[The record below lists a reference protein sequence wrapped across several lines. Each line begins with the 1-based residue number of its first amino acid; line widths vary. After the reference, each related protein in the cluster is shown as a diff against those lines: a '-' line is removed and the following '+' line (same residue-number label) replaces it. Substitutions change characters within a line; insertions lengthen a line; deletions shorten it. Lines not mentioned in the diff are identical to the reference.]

1 MSITENFLILV
12 LHVTLVL
19 PLEGILLQNQDC
31 GQCIAPLEHQV
42 ALLQQ
47 RLETLE
53 QSKLMHFYTI
63 ILLVFNLKFKKLIQI
78 SEPHLPYKEKVDAH
92 LTQTESFNHDKI
104 FLIQIT
110 KVNLKKYIEVQ
121 CKCIFLFLKKSI
133 VTFVYFCF
141 WFCSCKSAT
150 CCL

>member
-53 QSKLMHFYTI
+53 QSKLMHF
-63 ILLVFNLKFKKLIQI
+63 LNLKFKKLIIQI

-92 LTQTESFNHDKI
+92 LTQTESF
-104 FLIQIT
+104 
-110 KVNLKKYIEVQ
+110 
-121 CKCIFLFLKKSI
+121 
-133 VTFVYFCF
+133 
-141 WFCSCKSAT
+141 
-150 CCL
+150 

>member
-1 MSITENFLILV
+1 MNHGFAIRTRLYTCTSVVPSSDKQCSLYKQVYRISKLFYKLKAVMSITENFLILV

-53 QSKLMHFYTI
+53 QSKLMHF
-63 ILLVFNLKFKKLIQI
+63 FNLKFKKLIVQI
-78 SEPHLPYKEKVDAH
+78 SEPHRPYKEKADAH
-92 LTQTESFNHDKI
+92 LTQTESF
-104 FLIQIT
+104 
-110 KVNLKKYIEVQ
+110 
-121 CKCIFLFLKKSI
+121 
-133 VTFVYFCF
+133 
-141 WFCSCKSAT
+141 
-150 CCL
+150 

>member
-1 MSITENFLILV
+1 MRSVPFITTELQPHRINSFYRYVNALRINCWFYKNHGFAIRTRLYTCTSVVPSSDKQCSLYKQVYRISKLFYKLKAVMSITENFLILV

-53 QSKLMHFYTI
+53 QSKLMHFNTI
-63 ILLVFNLKFKKLIQI
+63 ILL
-78 SEPHLPYKEKVDAH
+78 
-92 LTQTESFNHDKI
+92 
-104 FLIQIT
+104 FLI
-110 KVNLKKYIEVQ
+110 
-121 CKCIFLFLKKSI
+121 
-133 VTFVYFCF
+133 
-141 WFCSCKSAT
+141 
-150 CCL
+150 

>member
-1 MSITENFLILV
+1 MSLTENSLILV

-63 ILLVFNLKFKKLIQI
+63 ILL
-78 SEPHLPYKEKVDAH
+78 
-92 LTQTESFNHDKI
+92 
-104 FLIQIT
+104 FLI
-110 KVNLKKYIEVQ
+110 
-121 CKCIFLFLKKSI
+121 
-133 VTFVYFCF
+133 
-141 WFCSCKSAT
+141 
-150 CCL
+150 

>member
-31 GQCIAPLEHQV
+31 TQCIAPLEHQV

-53 QSKLMHFYTI
+53 QSKLMHF
-63 ILLVFNLKFKKLIQI
+63 LNLKFKKLIIQI

-92 LTQTESFNHDKI
+92 LTQTESF
-104 FLIQIT
+104 
-110 KVNLKKYIEVQ
+110 
-121 CKCIFLFLKKSI
+121 
-133 VTFVYFCF
+133 
-141 WFCSCKSAT
+141 
-150 CCL
+150 